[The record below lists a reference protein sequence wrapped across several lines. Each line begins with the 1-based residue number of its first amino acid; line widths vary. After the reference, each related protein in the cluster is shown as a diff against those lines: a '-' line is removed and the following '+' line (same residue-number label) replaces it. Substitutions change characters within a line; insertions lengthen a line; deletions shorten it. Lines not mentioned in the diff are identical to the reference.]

1 MSLLDDWVTIA
12 IIMVA
17 VALIAL
23 AGGYLLQLLIARRQA
38 DVFSLNLESEL
49 AKVEK
54 KQRELIAEA
63 TNQANVLRESVEQQL
78 SDQRR
83 ELRQRNRE
91 LQRRQQR
98 LDRRTEAGERLEEEI
113 RDREGELAR
122 QTKNVEQR
130 QAEQTQRLEEIAQM
144 TQAEAQ
150 KLLVEQVADESRDL
164 ANQNRPQQ
172 RGAGPP
178 GSRKPA
184 PAGLVANS
192 LQRVASA
199 VTQSATTSTVKLP
212 GDESKGQ
219 IIGREGRN
227 IRAFEAAT
235 GVDLLIDDTPEAVTL
250 SSHDPI
256 RREIARRTL
265 VSLIE
270 DGRVHPVSIDQ
281 HFNRARVAV
290 RKSIREAGERACF
303 EAKVPKLH
311 QDLVTLLGNLNYRSS
326 YGQNVLSHSVEVAHL
341 AGVLAAEMGGDSKVA
356 RAGGLLHD
364 IGKALSHEVE
374 GKHALI
380 GAERCRRCGV
390 PDAVAHTVE
399 AHHYEVYPSTAE
411 AFVVAAADAI
421 SSSRP
426 GARRETSELFLHRLE
441 TLEQIANSFEGVVNS
456 FALQAGRELRIA
468 VDPGDVD
475 ELGALRIA
483 RAIAAQVEEE
493 MTNPGQ
499 VRVTVI
505 RETRAVEVAN

>member
-1 MSLLDDWVTIA
+1 MSLLDNWVAIVFLIA
-12 IIMVA
+12 A

-23 AGGYLLQLLIARRQA
+23 AGGYLLQMLIARRQA
-38 DVFSLNLESEL
+38 DVFALNLESEL
-49 AKVEK
+49 AKVEQ

-63 TNQANVLRESVEQQL
+63 TQQANALRQNVEKQAG
-78 SDQRR
+78 DHRR
-83 ELRQRNRE
+83 EVRQRNRDVK
-91 LQRRQQR
+91 RREQS
-98 LDRRTEAGERLEEEI
+98 LDRRSESLDRREKELHQREVELTQQLQQLSERQAEHSNRLEEVAKMTHAQARSVLLEKVSEES
-113 RDREGELAR
+113 RELAD
-122 QTKNVEQR
+122 
-130 QAEQTQRLEEIAQM
+130 QM
-144 TQAEAQ
+144 
-150 KLLVEQVADESRDL
+150 V
-164 ANQNRPQQ
+164 
-172 RGAGPP
+172 RGAEEQA
-178 GSRKPA
+178 RQEA
-184 PAGLVANS
+184 DLRARWLVANS

-199 VTQSATTSTVKLP
+199 VTQSSTTSTVKLP

-227 IRAFEAAT
+227 IRAFEAVT
-235 GVDLLIDDTPEAVTL
+235 GVDLLIDDTPETVTL
-250 SSHDPI
+250 SSHDPV

-265 VSLIE
+265 TSLIE
-270 DGRVHPVSIDQ
+270 DGRVHPVSIEQ

-290 RKSIREAGERACF
+290 RKAIREAGERACF

-311 QDLVTLLGNLNYRSS
+311 QELVLLLGQLNFRQS

-341 AGVLAAEMGGDSKVA
+341 AGVIAGEMGADSKVA

-364 IGKALSHEVE
+364 IGKALSHEVD
-374 GKHALI
+374 GKHAQI
-380 GAERCRRCGV
+380 GAHRCRRYGV
-390 PDAVAHTVE
+390 DDPVAHTIE
-399 AHHYEVYPSTAE
+399 AHHFDIYPASPE

-426 GARRETSELFLHRLE
+426 GARRETNELFIKRLE
-441 TLEQIANSFEGVVNS
+441 ALEQIANSHDGVVNS

-483 RAIAAQVEEE
+483 REIASEVEAE

>member
-164 ANQNRPQQ
+164 ANQIARNSVVQARQE
-172 RGAGPP
+172 AE
-178 GSRKPA
+178 SRA
-184 PAGLVANS
+184 RWLVANS

>member
-63 TNQANVLRESVEQQL
+63 TNQANVLRDSVEQQL

-164 ANQNRPQQ
+164 ANQIARNSVVQARQE
-172 RGAGPP
+172 AE
-178 GSRKPA
+178 SRA
-184 PAGLVANS
+184 RWLVANS

>member
-1 MSLLDDWVTIA
+1 MSLLDNWVTIA
-12 IIMVA
+12 IVVVA

-23 AGGYLLQLLIARRQA
+23 VGGYLLQLLIARRQA

-98 LDRRTEAGERLEEEI
+98 LDRRTESGERLEEEI
-113 RDREGELAR
+113 RDREQELAR

-150 KLLVEQVADESRDL
+150 KLLVEQVAEESREL
-164 ANQNRPQQ
+164 ANQIARNSVVQARQEAEG
-172 RGAGPP
+172 RA
-178 GSRKPA
+178 RW
-184 PAGLVANS
+184 LVANS

>member
-1 MSLLDDWVTIA
+1 MSLLDNWVAIVFLIA
-12 IIMVA
+12 A

-23 AGGYLLQLLIARRQA
+23 AGGYLLQMLIARRQA
-38 DVFSLNLESEL
+38 GVFALNLESEL
-49 AKVEK
+49 AKVEQ

-63 TNQANVLRESVEQQL
+63 TKQANALRKNVEKQA
-78 SDQRR
+78 SDQRG
-83 ELRQRNRE
+83 EIRQRNRE
-91 LQRRQQR
+91 AKRREQR
-98 LDRRTEAGERLEEEI
+98 LDRRAENLEKREQELLRRESDLSEQQKQLSERQAEHSARLEEVAQLT
-113 RDREGELAR
+113 RAQAR
-122 QTKNVEQR
+122 
-130 QAEQTQRLEEIAQM
+130 TQLMEKVTE
-144 TQAEAQ
+144 
-150 KLLVEQVADESRDL
+150 ESRDL
-164 ANQNRPQQ
+164 ADQIV
-172 RGAGPP
+172 RGAEEQA
-178 GSRKPA
+178 RQEA
-184 PAGLVANS
+184 DHRARWLVSNS

-199 VTQSATTSTVKLP
+199 VTQGSTTSAVKLR

-235 GVDLLIDDTPEAVTL
+235 GVDLLIDDTPETVTL

-265 VSLIE
+265 TSLLE
-270 DGRVHPVSIDQ
+270 DGRVHPVSIEQ

-311 QDLVTLLGNLNYRSS
+311 QELVQLLGQLNFRQS

-341 AGVLAAEMGGDSKVA
+341 AGVLAGEMGADSKIA

-364 IGKALSHEVE
+364 VGKALSHEVD
-374 GKHALI
+374 GKHAQI
-380 GAERCRRCGV
+380 GAQRCRRYGV
-390 PDAVAHTVE
+390 DEAVAHSIE
-399 AHHYEVYPSTAE
+399 AHHFDVYPASAE

-426 GARRETSELFLHRLE
+426 GARRETSELFIKRLE
-441 TLEQIANSFEGVVNS
+441 TLEQIANSHEGVVNS

-483 RAIAAQVEEE
+483 REIAAEVEAE

>member
-1 MSLLDDWVTIA
+1 MSLLDNWVTIA
-12 IIMVA
+12 IVIVA

-23 AGGYLLQLLIARRQA
+23 VGGYLLQLLIARRQA

-63 TNQANVLRESVEQQL
+63 TNQANVLRESVEHQL

-113 RDREGELAR
+113 RGREQELAR
-122 QTKNVEQR
+122 QAKNIEQR
-130 QAEQTQRLEEIAQM
+130 QAEQAQRLEEIAQM

-150 KLLVEQVADESRDL
+150 NLLVEQVAEESREL
-164 ANQNRPQQ
+164 ADQIARSSVLQARQ
-172 RGAGPP
+172 EAE
-178 GSRKPA
+178 SRA
-184 PAGLVANS
+184 RWLVANS
-192 LQRVASA
+192 LQRVAAA
-199 VTQSATTSTVKLP
+199 VTQSVTTSTVKLP

-380 GAERCRRCGV
+380 GAERCRRFGV
-390 PDAVAHTVE
+390 PDAVVHTVE